1 MKRTVLFI
9 LGAIAVSTSA
19 LAQAQADVDK
29 ALGAAPAQLREG
41 ATVIKW
47 KSDFTYET
55 LKKGTNRLVCY
66 DKSGMPKQM
75 PFMVECTS
83 LGNLDRAAQNI
94 KFDTAC
100 MQAAA
105 NQPFKIDFD
114 NKDAGTPHNVA
125 IFDNSTL
132 AQNLFRGAIITG
144 VSQVTYSVN
153 PLPAGT
159 YYFHCDVHPGMNGT
173 FKVQ

>member
-1 MKRTVLFI
+1 MRRVVR
-9 LGAIAVSTSA
+9 AVPLADA
-19 LAQAQADVDK
+19 LHRPHRP
-29 ALGAAPAQLREG
+29 PAQFQTWARTAVAAQE
-41 ATVIKW
+41 
-47 KSDFTYET
+47 
-55 LKKGTNRLVCY
+55 KKENQCRTAQNGVLTI
-66 DKSGMPKQM
+66 
-75 PFMVECTS
+75 
-83 LGNLDRAAQNI
+83 AAQNI

-100 MQAAA
+100 MQTAA

-125 IFDNSTL
+125 IYDNSSL
-132 AQNLFRGAIITG
+132 AQNLFRGAIVTG
-144 VSQVTYSVN
+144 VSKVTYSVN